1 MGEGTVY
8 YNLEPVKIDKRRA
21 SGSVGLRLRYL
32 SPRRS
37 VGTQNRPGSIRLLS
51 NGGMARVILK

>member
-1 MGEGTVY
+1 MY
-8 YNLEPVKIDKRRA
+8 YDLEPVKIDKRRA